1 MADTVTQLQDQINN
15 LCQLLCNYAGTLQ
28 RDALPAAVSANGE
41 LSDELAPNGVTRET
55 IGEMAAS
62 IAETQRVITELAR
75 ALPKIETDEKAAR
88 KRIADLHAEH
98 DKVSKELEQVTTEAK
113 LELEKINAA
122 FKVASAAVLLDQ

>member
-1 MADTVTQLQDQINN
+1 M
-15 LCQLLCNYAGTLQ
+15 
-28 RDALPAAVSANGE
+28 
-41 LSDELAPNGVTRET
+41 APNGVTRET

-98 DKVSKELEQVTTEAK
+98 DKVNKELEQVTTEAK

>member
-1 MADTVTQLQDQINN
+1 
-15 LCQLLCNYAGTLQ
+15 
-28 RDALPAAVSANGE
+28 LP
-41 LSDELAPNGVTRET
+41 PNGVTRET

-98 DKVSKELEQVTTEAK
+98 DKVSKELEQVTAEAK

-122 FKVASAAVLLDQ
+122 FKVASTAVLLDQ

>member
-1 MADTVTQLQDQINN
+1 M
-15 LCQLLCNYAGTLQ
+15 
-28 RDALPAAVSANGE
+28 
-41 LSDELAPNGVTRET
+41 APNGVTRET

-98 DKVSKELEQVTTEAK
+98 DEVSKELEQVTAEAK

-122 FKVASAAVLLDQ
+122 FKVASTAVLLDQ

>member
-1 MADTVTQLQDQINN
+1 
-15 LCQLLCNYAGTLQ
+15 
-28 RDALPAAVSANGE
+28 
-41 LSDELAPNGVTRET
+41 LAPNGVTRET

>member
-1 MADTVTQLQDQINN
+1 M
-15 LCQLLCNYAGTLQ
+15 
-28 RDALPAAVSANGE
+28 
-41 LSDELAPNGVTRET
+41 APNGVTRET

>member
-1 MADTVTQLQDQINN
+1 MT
-15 LCQLLCNYAGTLQ
+15 
-28 RDALPAAVSANGE
+28 
-41 LSDELAPNGVTRET
+41 PNGVTRET

-98 DKVSKELEQVTTEAK
+98 DEVSKELEQVTAEAK

-122 FKVASAAVLLDQ
+122 FKVASTAVLLDQ